1 MERVKE
7 SFTPRRVVYAITG
20 LVALLVGGTIAFH
33 QSLNET
39 WLQAFYRTI
48 VTVSLTGLDTVPRN
62 DESRAISIVLVI
74 AGLTIFAYVA
84 AILVEGIA
92 GGVFTGALAERRRWR
107 TIEHLSGHY
116 IICGYGRV
124 GRRVAAELRDS
135 GTEYVVLDFSEDA
148 LAAAA
153 EAGELFVEGTGTEDK
168 DLLEAGLDR
177 ARGLVA
183 SSDSDADNL
192 YIALS
197 ARAARPDLLIVARA
211 SDEDAARKLR
221 LAGADR
227 VVQPYST
234 AGKEMA
240 KLVLRPQ
247 VAAFLDIVSTSGGP
261 ELRFEEIEVKE
272 SCEQA
277 GKSIRELRVR
287 QVTGAMI
294 VALRKHDGTFDT
306 TPTPEAL
313 LDVGDV
319 MIAAGTPEELRRLEE
334 LFAPR
339 EAVAS

>member
-1 MERVKE
+1 MRE
-7 SFTPRRVVYAITG
+7 SFTPRRVALAVAA
-20 LVALLVGGTIAFH
+20 LVALLLGGTIAFH
-33 QSLNET
+33 QALNET
-39 WLQAFYRTI
+39 WVQALYRTI

-92 GGVFTGALAERRRWR
+92 GGVFTGALAERRRRR
-107 TIEHLSGHY
+107 TIEQLSEHY

-124 GRRVAAELRDS
+124 GRRVAAEFRES
-135 GTEYVVLDFSEDA
+135 GIDYVVLDFSPDA
-148 LAAAA
+148 IEAAR
-153 EAGELFVEGTGTEDK
+153 EAGDLFVEGTGTEDE
-168 DLLEAGLDR
+168 DLLEAGLSR

-183 SSDSDADNL
+183 SSDSDSDNL

-211 SDEDAARKLR
+211 SDEDAARKLL

-261 ELRFEEIEVKE
+261 ELRFEEIEVQE
-272 SCEQA
+272 TCDHA
-277 GKSIRELRVR
+277 GKSIRDLRVR
-287 QVTGAMI
+287 EVTGAMI
-294 VALRKHDGTFDT
+294 VALRKRDGTFDT

-334 LFAPR
+334 LFSPR

>member
-1 MERVKE
+1 MRE
-7 SFTPRRVVYAITG
+7 SFTPRRVALAVAA
-20 LVALLVGGTIAFH
+20 LVALLLGGTIAFH
-33 QSLNET
+33 QALNET
-39 WLQAFYRTI
+39 WVQALYRTI

-92 GGVFTGALAERRRWR
+92 GGVFTGALAERRRRR
-107 TIEHLSGHY
+107 TIEQLSEHY

-124 GRRVAAELRDS
+124 GRRVAAEFRES
-135 GTEYVVLDFSEDA
+135 GIDYVVLDFSPDA
-148 LAAAA
+148 IEAAR
-153 EAGELFVEGTGTEDK
+153 EAGDLFVEGTGTEDE
-168 DLLEAGLDR
+168 DLLEAGLSR

-183 SSDSDADNL
+183 SSDSDSDNL

-211 SDEDAARKLR
+211 SDEDAARKLL

-247 VAAFLDIVSTSGGP
+247 VAAFLDIVSTSGGR
-261 ELRFEEIEVKE
+261 ELRFEEIEVKA
-272 SCEQA
+272 SCEHA

-294 VALRKHDGTFDT
+294 VALRKQDGTFDT

-334 LFAPR
+334 LFSPR